1 MEAKAD
7 ERTNG
12 KSVKIVQKVSKNKG
26 KEFSYKMTVIRQR
39 QEHATQTYKED
50 KEKGTT
56 LGPFVVKKI
65 EKQGM
70 KREGFTL

>member
-12 KSVKIVQKVSKNKG
+12 KSVKIVQKVSKNKE

-39 QEHATQTYKED
+39 QEHATQTGI
-50 KEKGTT
+50 EKGTT
-56 LGPFVVKKI
+56 LGPFVVNKITKKKK
-65 EKQGM
+65 EKKM
-70 KREGFTL
+70 FHTEL

>member
-50 KEKGTT
+50 KERAQPLDLLSLRK
-56 LGPFVVKKI
+56 
-65 EKQGM
+65 
-70 KREGFTL
+70 